1 MSNIKKLLFV
11 LMVVLFTAC
20 GTSTMDWKEKYD
32 IGMRY
37 LTEGNY
43 EEAILS
49 FTAAIEI
56 DDKVPEVYVG
66 MADAY
71 IGLDEYKEAIEILR
85 EGMEKTNNNNIISEK
100 LEYLERNG
108 GVQEG
113 QVVSGNLQLSNIT
126 YYYEDGKQ
134 VDEWDESI
142 VGSINL
148 NFTVNGPANVV
159 GFPMSMTNS
168 DIPFSQDEIN
178 SNIEYM
184 KDVCKEKEYIDNNGS
199 VPFEASQIYPIEE
212 SERGKTQYILLYG
225 TDSNGDYVGYS
236 EVVLQIP

>member
-85 EGMEKTNNNNIISEK
+85 EGMEKTDNNNIISEK

-134 VDEWDESI
+134 VDEWDESVI
-142 VGSINL
+142 GGINL
-148 NFTVNGPANVV
+148 DFTVNGPANVV
-159 GFPMSMTNS
+159 DVPGLITNS

-178 SNIEYM
+178 SLFEYM
-184 KDVCKEKEYIDNNGS
+184 KGEEEKYTDNKGP
-199 VPFEASQIYPIEE
+199 VPFETSLIYSVEK
-212 SERGKTQYILLYG
+212 SERGKTQYILLFG
-225 TDSNGDYVGYS
+225 ADSNGDYVGYS

>member
-134 VDEWDESI
+134 VEEGDEDV

-148 NFTVNGPANVV
+148 SLTVNGPANVA
-159 GFPMSMTNS
+159 GFPMMATNN
-168 DIPFSQDEIN
+168 DVPFSQDEIN
-178 SNIEYM
+178 SHIEHM
-184 KDVCKEKEYIDNNGS
+184 RNVSKEKKYMVNKGP
-199 VPFEASQIYPIEE
+199 VPFETSLIYSVEK
-212 SERGKTQYILLYG
+212 SERGKIQYILLFG
-225 TDSNGDYVGYS
+225 ADSNGDYVGYS